1 MRQAFNQFATATAR
15 LAGHP
20 FTFLFACLVIL
31 VWAAAGPP
39 LHYSEDW
46 QLTVNTATTIV
57 TFLMVFLIQNSQ
69 NRESC
74 TIQIKLDEL
83 IRATKEARN
92 SLLDLENLSEE
103 ELAGVLDRYR
113 EIARSARGGG
123 GAPND
128 PSGPAQASGAR
139 R

>member
-20 FTFLFACLVIL
+20 FTFLFACAAIL
-31 VWAAAGPP
+31 AWAAAGPP
-39 LHYSEDW
+39 LRYSENW

-74 TIQIKLDEL
+74 SVQIKLDEL
-83 IRATKEARN
+83 IRATHEARN

-103 ELAGVLDRYR
+103 ELAAVLDRYR
-113 EIARSARGGG
+113 EIAKCARGGPLPG
-123 GAPND
+123 DAAKPIR
-128 PSGPAQASGAR
+128 ASGAR
-139 R
+139 S